1 MNYASTDICNVLY
14 QLANDHNGKNVWLT
28 LNEVPTL
35 VIQTKQDADYVLRRN
50 YANYE
55 KNMAWFRQA
64 LGSSRFF
71 ENGQVWKNHKN
82 LTQPY
87 LNNFRDIDTI
97 KLAQYHGQQALY
109 QLAYDSSIGKIT
121 LDDKVFRK
129 MAMSV
134 LIEHFFS
141 IALDSADINI
151 DNIAQLME
159 YSSELS
165 FVPAGKLNISYRRK
179 LVQLRALRRQVS
191 QELTLFRHASVVN
204 PMIERILK
212 AESEPD
218 SLVVLEDE
226 LMTFLAAGSESTAA
240 AIGWVCYLLAQYP
253 EEQERLYQEAINHP
267 HPTTWEALSHMPQLM
282 TFTSEALRLYPP
294 IPIIIRQSLAK
305 DKIGCDLIEERQN
318 ILISFIGIMHDASIY
333 PNPWS
338 LNLPTGHY
346 SPLNDKNSGINMA
359 FSQGPR
365 LCGGKDFALVELAGF
380 ISTFVRYGL
389 FSPTSQLPPRFYWK
403 SQMVQ
408 QGGHPVQV
416 TLRPS

>member
-14 QLANDHNGKNVWLT
+14 ALAKSHNGKNVWLT

-35 VIQTKQDADYVLRRN
+35 VIQTKHDADYVLRRN
-50 YANYE
+50 YVNYE

-71 ENGQVWKNHKN
+71 ENGQLWKNHKK

-87 LNNFRDIDTI
+87 LNNFSDIDII
-97 KLAQYHGQQALY
+97 KLTKRHGQQALH
-109 QLAYDSSIGKIT
+109 QLVRDSYTGKIT

-134 LIEHFFS
+134 LIENFF
-141 IALDSADINI
+141 AVCLDSTDINI

-179 LVQLRALRRQVS
+179 LVQLRALRRQVTE
-191 QELTLFRHASVVN
+191 ELKLFRHPSVIN

-212 AESEPD
+212 AESEPS

-240 AIGWVCYLLAQYP
+240 AIGWTCYLLAQYP
-253 EEQERLYQEAINHP
+253 EQQERLYQEAVANPDPI
-267 HPTTWEALSHMPQLM
+267 TWEALSNMPQLM
-282 TFTSEALRLYPP
+282 TFISEALRLYPP
-294 IPIIIRQSLAK
+294 IPMIIRQSLAK
-305 DKIGCDLIEERQN
+305 DNIGIDLIEERQN
-318 ILISFIGIMHDASIY
+318 IVISFIGIMHDASVY

-338 LNLPTGHY
+338 LNIPPDRY
-346 SPLNDKNSGINMA
+346 SPFNDKNSGINMA

-389 FSPTSQLPPRFYWK
+389 FSTTSQLPPRFYWK

-416 TLRPS
+416 TLR

>member
-1 MNYASTDICNVLY
+1 M
-14 QLANDHNGKNVWLT
+14 
-28 LNEVPTL
+28 
-35 VIQTKQDADYVLRRN
+35 TKR
-50 YANYE
+50 
-55 KNMAWFRQA
+55 
-64 LGSSRFF
+64 
-71 ENGQVWKNHKN
+71 
-82 LTQPY
+82 
-87 LNNFRDIDTI
+87 
-97 KLAQYHGQQALY
+97 HGQHALH
-109 QLAYDSSIGKIT
+109 QLVRDSYTGKIT

-134 LIEHFFS
+134 LIENFFS
-141 IALDSADINI
+141 VCLDSTDINI

-179 LVQLRALRRQVS
+179 LVQLRALRRQVTE
-191 QELTLFRHASVVN
+191 ELKLFRHPSVIN

-218 SLVVLEDE
+218 SQVVLEDE

-240 AIGWVCYLLAQYP
+240 AIGWACYLLAQYP
-253 EEQERLYQEAINHP
+253 EQQERLYQEAVANP
-267 HPTTWEALSHMPQLM
+267 DPMTWEALSNMPQLM
-282 TFTSEALRLYPP
+282 TFISEALRLYPP
-294 IPIIIRQSLAK
+294 IPMIIRQSLAK
-305 DKIGCDLIEERQN
+305 DNIGIDLIEERQN
-318 ILISFIGIMHDASIY
+318 IVISFIGIMHDASVY

-338 LNLPTGHY
+338 LNIPPDRY
-346 SPLNDKNSGINMA
+346 SPFNDKNSGINMA

-416 TLRPS
+416 TLR